1 MDMGFY
7 FVKLHKFINIYD
19 VFSSLTNIYFM
30 RNFIGLLFFIFS
42 TNFSVFCQ
50 DKLTKNHDFFIQLS
64 GVILSSDSLQQL
76 PYVSVLNKS
85 TNRGM
90 ISDFY
95 GFFSLVVHPNDTLYF
110 KSSGFKLSSFIV
122 PDTLKQNRYSIIHML
137 QHDVLELPVVNVYP
151 WPSVEDFARAF
162 ISMKPYDDALRRA
175 QEQLSGK
182 SLAFI
187 AASIEN
193 DASMTYSWQRNQNY
207 SKLYSMG
214 QIPANNLLNPYSWSK
229 FLNDWKSG
237 KLKRE

>member
-1 MDMGFY
+1 MRTF
-7 FVKLHKFINIYD
+7 FHSLILLLSINI
-19 VFSSLTNIYFM
+19 N
-30 RNFIGLLFFIFS
+30 IFS
-42 TNFSVFCQ
+42 Q
-50 DKLTKNHDFFIQLS
+50 EKLNSKNDFFIQLS

-122 PDTLKQNRYSIIHML
+122 PDTLIQNRYSIIHML
-137 QHDVLELPVVNVYP
+137 QHDILELPVVNVYP
-151 WPSVEDFARAF
+151 WPTVEDFARAF
-162 ISMKPYDDALRRA
+162 ISMKPYDDALRIA
-175 QEQLSGK
+175 QKQLSGK

-214 QIPANNLLNPYSWSK
+214 QIPANNLLNPYSWTK

-237 KLKRE
+237 KLKIE

>member
-1 MDMGFY
+1 MRIIALTYILIF
-7 FVKLHKFINIYD
+7 FCKSL
-19 VFSSLTNIYFM
+19 VFS
-30 RNFIGLLFFIFS
+30 
-42 TNFSVFCQ
+42 Q
-50 DKLTKNHDFFIQLS
+50 EKLRSKDELFIQLS
-64 GVILSSDSLQQL
+64 GVVLSSDSLQQI
-76 PYVSVLNKS
+76 PFVSVLNKS

-90 ISDFY
+90 VSDYY
-95 GFFSLVVHPNDTLYF
+95 GFFSLVVHPNDTLFF

-122 PDTLKQNRYSIIHML
+122 PDTLNQNRYSIIHML
-137 QHDVLELPVVNVYP
+137 QHDVLDLPVVNVYP

-162 ISMKPYDDALRRA
+162 VSMKPYDDALRRA

>member
-1 MDMGFY
+1 MRTF
-7 FVKLHKFINIYD
+7 FHSLILLLSINI
-19 VFSSLTNIYFM
+19 N
-30 RNFIGLLFFIFS
+30 IFS
-42 TNFSVFCQ
+42 Q
-50 DKLTKNHDFFIQLS
+50 EKLNSKNDFFIQLS

-122 PDTLKQNRYSIIHML
+122 PDTLIQNRYSIIHML
-137 QHDVLELPVVNVYP
+137 QHDILELPIVNVYP

-162 ISMKPYDDALRRA
+162 ISMKPYDDALRIA
-175 QEQLSGK
+175 QKQLSGK

-214 QIPANNLLNPYSWSK
+214 QIPANNLLNPYSWTK

-237 KLKRE
+237 KLKIE

>member
-1 MDMGFY
+1 MLIIALTYILIF
-7 FVKLHKFINIYD
+7 FCKSL
-19 VFSSLTNIYFM
+19 VFS
-30 RNFIGLLFFIFS
+30 
-42 TNFSVFCQ
+42 Q
-50 DKLTKNHDFFIQLS
+50 EKLRSKDELFIQLS
-64 GVILSSDSLQQL
+64 GVVLSSDSLQQI
-76 PYVSVLNKS
+76 PFVSVLNKS

-90 ISDFY
+90 VSDYY
-95 GFFSLVVHPNDTLYF
+95 GFFSLVVHPNDTLFF

-122 PDTLKQNRYSIIHML
+122 PDTLNQNRYSIIHML
-137 QHDVLELPVVNVYP
+137 QHDVLDLPVVNVYP

-162 ISMKPYDDALRRA
+162 VSMKPYDDALRRA

>member
-1 MDMGFY
+1 
-7 FVKLHKFINIYD
+7 
-19 VFSSLTNIYFM
+19 M
-30 RNFIGLLFFIFS
+30 RTYILVAGLFFFFS
-42 TNFSVFCQ
+42 FHFLSQVN
-50 DKLTKNHDFFIQLS
+50 DAKKNEFFIQLS
-64 GVILSSDSLQQL
+64 GVVLSSDSLQQL
-76 PYVSVLNKS
+76 PYISVLNKS
-85 TNRGM
+85 TGKGM
-90 ISDFY
+90 ISDYY
-95 GFFSLVVHPNDTLYF
+95 GFFSLVVHPKDTLYF
-110 KSSGFKLSSFIV
+110 KSSGYQLSSFIV
-122 PDTLKQNRYSIIHML
+122 PDTLKQNRYSIIHLL
-137 QHDVLELPVVNVYP
+137 QHNVLELPVVNVYP

-162 ISMKPYDDALRRA
+162 VSMKPYDDALRRA

-229 FLNDWKSG
+229 FLSDWKNG

>member
-1 MDMGFY
+1 MRTF
-7 FVKLHKFINIYD
+7 FHSLILLLSINI
-19 VFSSLTNIYFM
+19 N
-30 RNFIGLLFFIFS
+30 IFS
-42 TNFSVFCQ
+42 Q
-50 DKLTKNHDFFIQLS
+50 EKLNSKNDFFIQLS

-95 GFFSLVVHPNDTLYF
+95 GFFSLVVHPNDTLFF

-137 QHDVLELPVVNVYP
+137 QHDILELPVVNVYP
-151 WPSVEDFARAF
+151 WPTVEDFARAF
-162 ISMKPYDDALRRA
+162 ISMKPYDDALRIA
-175 QEQLSGK
+175 QKQLSGK

-214 QIPANNLLNPYSWSK
+214 QIPANNLLNPYSWTK

-237 KLKRE
+237 KLKIE

>member
-1 MDMGFY
+1 M
-7 FVKLHKFINIYD
+7 N
-19 VFSSLTNIYFM
+19 S
-30 RNFIGLLFFIFS
+30 
-42 TNFSVFCQ
+42 
-50 DKLTKNHDFFIQLS
+50 KNDFFIQLS

-137 QHDVLELPVVNVYP
+137 QHDILELPVVNVYP
-151 WPSVEDFARAF
+151 WPTVEDFARAF
-162 ISMKPYDDALRRA
+162 ISMKPYDDALRIA
-175 QEQLSGK
+175 QKQLSGK

-207 SKLYSMG
+207 SKLYSLG
-214 QIPANNLLNPYSWSK
+214 QIPANNLLNPYSWTK

-237 KLKRE
+237 KLKIE

>member
-1 MDMGFY
+1 MRIIALTYILIF
-7 FVKLHKFINIYD
+7 FCKSL
-19 VFSSLTNIYFM
+19 VFS
-30 RNFIGLLFFIFS
+30 
-42 TNFSVFCQ
+42 Q
-50 DKLTKNHDFFIQLS
+50 EKLRSKDELFIQLS
-64 GVILSSDSLQQL
+64 GVVLSSDSLQQI
-76 PYVSVLNKS
+76 PFVSVLNKS

-90 ISDFY
+90 VSDYY
-95 GFFSLVVHPNDTLYF
+95 GFFSLVVHPNDTLFF

-122 PDTLKQNRYSIIHML
+122 PDTLNQNRYSIIHML
-137 QHDVLELPVVNVYP
+137 QHDVLDLPVVNVYP